1 MSEKITVLQPARW
14 FRLGAALLAL
24 LLSGPAA
31 LAQLSGA
38 YTINSAL
45 PTGGTNYTSFTAA
58 AAALAAGG
66 VSGPVTFSVSG
77 GPYTEQLRLPIITGT
92 SATNRVTFNGNG
104 RTIQYMPLVAAE
116 PAVVTLNGADFI
128 TLNNLNVTALP
139 NGAAGWGVQ
148 LVNNAD
154 NNVVSNCTV
163 TSGVSFTNAG
173 IVSGAS
179 TSSITGA
186 GATANQNVTITG
198 NTVQGG
204 YYGIVVTGNT
214 ATAPTP
220 GVVISNNT
228 VRDFYQYGLYV
239 GYLAGPQLIGNEA
252 SRPTATSVT
261 TYYGIYLNTGVS
273 GAAVEKNRLHGAY
286 AGTTSGT
293 SYGIYVGTGTAAT
306 ATSPNDIVNNLI
318 YDIAS
323 TGGVYG
329 LYNQSAAYTHYYH
342 NTVDID
348 AHANASTSSAYG
360 FYQLLGPNVEFLNN
374 VVRVNRGGGA
384 PQYAVFLSTGTTGS
398 TISNYNDLS
407 GQGSNFVTGAYALTS
422 FPTLTAWK
430 TANNAAFDQASTGVE
445 PAFVSVATGDLR
457 PTSSA
462 LNGAATPLVRVPQD
476 FTGAVR
482 SSTAPDMGA
491 YEFTPPALDV
501 ALLSIDA
508 PTSPVVAGPRPVVA
522 TILNN
527 GGTALT
533 SVRLQYVLNGG
544 APVAQTFALNSLAP
558 GAIQNLTFSTSATLV
573 AGSDTVTVTASL
585 PNGQADANASNNT
598 RTTVV
603 YTALRGTYT
612 INQQQPTGGTNFAGF
627 AAAAAALNGGG
638 VNGPVR
644 LNVLNGPYNEPFVL
658 GVVPG
663 VSATDTI
670 VVDGGSSKQTIAY
683 TGTASQI
690 AVVSLAG
697 TDYVT
702 LQNLTIDATASQVY
716 GMGVQLLGAAENN
729 RIVGCVVQTSPVS
742 TSGSSI
748 GISASSGTGTVPT
761 PGNANN
767 LRIERN
773 LISGGYHG
781 VALVGLNTTPA
792 NRATGQRIIGNE
804 VRDFYQRGID
814 VESSTGAQV
823 IGNNIHRTTRAVV
836 STFYG
841 VYAYNN
847 LGTAIESNR
856 IHDSFTLAPTLSSS
870 AYGIYYTANSG
881 VAGQENDAVNNLIYN
896 FNGSGLDYGI
906 YNSASGYTRYY
917 HNTVALDNTA
927 YAGFSGCYGFYQL
940 SAATNI
946 DFRNN
951 LVSVTRGG
959 TGNKYA
965 LYFGTATST
974 IISNYNDLYVSG
986 TAYTGYYGSNQA
998 TLANWQAVNNASYD
1012 ANSQQIAPQFANAA
1026 TGNFLPLAA
1035 ALDGSGTGALLA
1047 RVPRDILGVPRVGL
1061 PDVGAYEITIV
1072 PNDVAVVSVDAPA
1085 TPAVLGSNP
1094 VTVTIRNEGTAV
1106 LTSATLSYA
1115 VNNGATPAANSQV
1128 FSGLNLAARATQQL
1142 TFITPIA
1149 LAQAGTY
1156 TLTVTGSLPNGQ
1168 PDGNTFNNAQTV
1180 TFDQLT
1186 PANDEPCGA
1195 VALTGQI
1202 IGSNANCTTS
1212 SGGGI
1217 ATSLPACSGAQLPK
1231 DAWFS
1236 WTPGASNATLYFSG
1250 SPAGMVRVFT
1260 AATCSTGFVQV
1271 ACRTSGA
1278 ANTSLGAVALTGLTA
1293 GQRYYLAVSG
1303 YGTNDLTG
1311 SFAIGLA
1318 PLSARP
1324 QTNAATLQ
1332 VFPNPT
1338 ATGAFTLRLTDGS
1351 FHSGTLT
1358 LLNTLGQVVRTQRI
1372 VNSAE
1377 QTVSTRGLTPGLY
1390 TLLIQNGSNALTHKV
1405 MVE

>member
-1 MSEKITVLQPARW
+1 MPETTTLPLPARW
-14 FRLGAALLAL
+14 YRLGAALLAL

-45 PTGGTNYTSFTAA
+45 PTGGTNYASFTTAA
-58 AAALAAGG
+58 TALVSLG

-77 GPYTEQLRLPIITGT
+77 GPYTEQLRLLPIPGA

-104 RTIQYMPLVAAE
+104 RTIQFMPVLAAE
-116 PAVVTLNGADFI
+116 PAVVTLAGADFI
-128 TLNNLNVTALP
+128 TLNNLSVTALP
-139 NGAAGWGVQ
+139 NGVAGWGVQ

-163 TSGVSFTNAG
+163 TCEVLPSCAG

-179 TSSITGA
+179 ANIITGA
-186 GATANQNVTITG
+186 GTAANQNVSITG

-204 YYGIVVTGNT
+204 YYGIVVMGAT
-214 ATAPTP
+214 AAAPTP
-220 GVVISNNT
+220 GVVISSNT
-228 VRDFYQYGLYV
+228 VRNFYQYGLYA
-239 GYLAGPQLIGNEA
+239 GYLAAPQIIGNEA
-252 SRPTATSVT
+252 TRPTATSVT
-261 TYYGIYLNTGVS
+261 TYYGIYLTTGIS
-273 GAAVEKNRLHGAY
+273 GATVERNRLHGAF
-286 AGTTSGT
+286 AGATSGT
-293 SYGIYVGTGTAAT
+293 AYGIYVGTGTAAT
-306 ATSPNDIVNNLI
+306 ATTPNDIVNNLI

-329 LYNQSAAYTHYYH
+329 LYNQSSAYTRYYH

-348 AHANASTSSAYG
+348 APANASTSSAYG

-374 VVRVNRGGGA
+374 VIRINRGGGA
-384 PQYAVFLSTGTTGS
+384 PQYGVFLSPGTTGS

-407 GQGSNFVTGAYALTS
+407 GQGSNFVTGAYALTN
-422 FPTLTAWK
+422 FPSLTAWK

-462 LNGAATPLVRVPQD
+462 LNGAATPLARVPQD
-476 FTGAVR
+476 FTRAVR
-482 SSTAPDMGA
+482 NSTAPDMGA
-491 YEFTPPALDV
+491 YEFTPPAFDV
-501 ALLSIDA
+501 AVLSIDA

-522 TILNN
+522 TVLNN

-544 APVAQTFALNSLAP
+544 APVAQTFALSNLAP
-558 GAIQNLTFSTSATLV
+558 GATQSLTFTTPATLLV
-573 AGSDTVTVTASL
+573 GADTVAVTASQ
-585 PNGQADANASNNT
+585 PNGQADANAGNNT

-612 INQQQPTGGTNFAGF
+612 INQRQPTGGTNFAGF
-627 AAAAAALNGGG
+627 AAAAAALNAGG
-638 VNGPVR
+638 VAGPVR

-663 VSATDTI
+663 ANAADTL
-670 VVDGGSSKQTIAY
+670 VVDGGTGKQTIAY
-683 TGTASQI
+683 AGTASQQ
-690 AVVSLAG
+690 AVVSLVG

-702 LQNLTIDATASQVY
+702 LQNLTIDATAGQTY
-716 GMGVQLLGAAENN
+716 GMGIQLLGAAENN
-729 RIVGCVVQTSPVS
+729 RILGCVVRASETL

-748 GISASSGTGTVPT
+748 GITATSGSGTLPT

-773 LISGGYHG
+773 VISGGYHG
-781 VALVGLNTTPA
+781 VVVVGISATS
-792 NRATGQRIIGNE
+792 RATGLRVVGNE
-804 VRDFYQRGID
+804 VRNFYQRGID
-814 VESSTGAQV
+814 VESSASAQV
-823 IGNNIHRTTRAVV
+823 LGNNIHRTTRSVV

-847 LGTAIESNR
+847 LGTAVESNR
-856 IHDSFTLAPTLSSS
+856 IHDAFTLNTVLTNS

-881 VAGQENDAVNNLIYN
+881 AAGQENDAVNNLIYN
-896 FNGSGLDYGI
+896 FNGSGIDYGI
-906 YNSASGYTRYY
+906 YNSGSSYTRYY

-927 YAGFSGCYGFYQL
+927 YNSAFGCYGFYQL

-959 TGNKYA
+959 TGSKYA
-965 LYFGTATST
+965 LYFGTAATTITSD
-974 IISNYNDLYVSG
+974 YNNLYISG
-986 TAYTGYYGSNQA
+986 TTTYTGYYGSNQA
-998 TLANWQAVNNASYD
+998 TLANWQAVNSAAFD
-1012 ANSQQIAPQFANAA
+1012 QNSRQLAPQFADVA

-1047 RVPRDILGVPRVGL
+1047 RVPRDIVGVPRVGL
-1061 PDVGAYEITIV
+1061 PDVGAYEMTVV
-1072 PNDVAVVSVDAPA
+1072 PNDVAVAGINAPT
-1085 TPAVLGSNP
+1085 TPAVLGTNP

-1115 VNNGATPAANSQV
+1115 VNNGATPATTAQT
-1128 FSGLNLAARATQQL
+1128 FSGLNLAPRATQQL
-1142 TFITPIA
+1142 TFTTPIT
-1149 LAQAGTY
+1149 LTQLGNY

-1168 PDGNTFNNAQTV
+1168 PDGNAYNNSQTV
-1180 TFDQLT
+1180 SFDQLT
-1186 PANDEPCGA
+1186 PPNDEPCGA
-1195 VALTGQI
+1195 TALTGQTT
-1202 IGSNANCTTS
+1202 GSNVNCTTS
-1212 SGGGI
+1212 SVGGI
-1217 ATSLPACSGAQLPK
+1217 ANSLPACSGAQLPK
-1231 DAWFS
+1231 DVWFA
-1236 WTPGASNATLYFSG
+1236 WTPTAGSATLYFSG
-1250 SPAGMVRVFT
+1250 NPAGMVRVFT

-1278 ANTSLGAVALTGLTA
+1278 PNTSLGAVALTSLTA

-1303 YGTNDLTG
+1303 FGTNDQTG

-1318 PLSARP
+1318 PLGTRP
-1324 QTNAATLQ
+1324 QANASALQ

-1338 ATGAFTLRLTDGS
+1338 ATGAFTLRLTDVKS
-1351 FHSGTLT
+1351 HSGTLM
-1358 LLNTLGQVVRTQRI
+1358 LLNALGQAMRSQPLTAAPEQQVVTQ
-1372 VNSAE
+1372 
-1377 QTVSTRGLTPGLY
+1377 GLAPGLY
-1390 TLLIQNGSNALTHKV
+1390 TLLVQAGAETFTRKV
-1405 MVE
+1405 VVE